1 VTTPDQPPKI
11 LISGPAAPGQA
22 LAEHLRETKNAIVE
36 LIQIST
42 INDSVPDEIDV
53 AIASLADDR
62 FEGLGLAAALNVQQP
77 WVESVFWFDARTGT
91 AAAAAAASLGM
102 TRVLTFEDLI
112 TWVGAALESL
122 VGVARAR
129 RALMRAQREMP
140 PLPVREP
147 QQVFLP
153 LPEAERRFR
162 EIYLRRI
169 LFESPHYTVA
179 AQRAGVP
186 YTTLCS
192 MLKKLSL
199 P

>member
-1 VTTPDQPPKI
+1 M
-11 LISGPAAPGQA
+11 
-22 LAEHLRETKNAIVE
+22 
-36 LIQIST
+36 
-42 INDSVPDEIDV
+42 
-53 AIASLADDR
+53 
-62 FEGLGLAAALNVQQP
+62 GLAAALNVQQP
-77 WVESVFWFDARTGT
+77 WVETIFWFDARTGT

-122 VGVARAR
+122 VGVARAP
-129 RALMRAQREMP
+129 ALMRAQREMP
-140 PLPVREP
+140 PLPIREP
-147 QQVFLP
+147 QVCLP

-169 LFESPHYTVA
+169 LLESPQYSVA

-192 MLKKLSL
+192 MVKKLKSRVAAHIGLSAMMPSTTPRESPSL
-199 P
+199 TRVPGATPISGGRDIR